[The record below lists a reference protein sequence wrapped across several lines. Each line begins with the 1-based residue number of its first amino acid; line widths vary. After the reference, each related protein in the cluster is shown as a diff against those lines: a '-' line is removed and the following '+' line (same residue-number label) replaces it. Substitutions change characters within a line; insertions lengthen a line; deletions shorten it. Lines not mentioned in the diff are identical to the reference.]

1 MKSLP
6 ILLALA
12 LSAGADPR
20 TITVSGNGHAAAQPD
35 RASFTVGVSTRRP
48 TVGDALRENN
58 ASTAR
63 VIAAL
68 KGRGATDAEIQTSNF
83 MIEQPYE
90 AGRAVTNQYVVRNN
104 VTVTRR
110 DLKNVSELL
119 QAAIDAGANQAFGL
133 RFFIADPSPVRDRAL
148 EAAFRDARAR
158 AEKLAAVAGR
168 SLGETLSITTER
180 PMSPFVGNVAGGV
193 VGGVEGGPPMEA
205 GVTTMNVTLF
215 VTFELK

>member
-1 MKSLP
+1 MKLLP
-6 ILLALA
+6 VVLALA

-20 TITVSGNGHAAAQPD
+20 TITVSGNGHAAAEPD
-35 RASFTVGVSTRRP
+35 RVSFTVGVSTRRP
-48 TVGDALRENN
+48 TVGEAFRENN

-63 VIAAL
+63 LVAAL
-68 KGRGATDAEIQTSNF
+68 KAKGATDGEIQTSNF

-90 AGRAVTNQYVVRNN
+90 AGRVVANQYVVRNS
-104 VTVTRR
+104 VTVTRH

-133 RFFIADPSPVRDRAL
+133 HFFIADPSPLRDRAL

-168 SLGETLSITTER
+168 SLGETLEVTTER
-180 PMSPFVGNVAGGV
+180 PISPFAGSLVGGV
-193 VGGVEGGPPMEA
+193 VGGVEGGPPMEP
-205 GVTTMNVTLF
+205 GVTTMNVTLY